1 MTPADLRAVAAARQI
16 EKIVAKAVK
25 AAKALPSEI
34 ERQTA
39 IAKARRWGRMAK
51 RNGWDVEG
59 GAVLKV
65 PVPSP
70 REGVRES
77 RAERRERMAAR
88 YDLPVDTLREIER
101 QTTRKLKAAK
111 ALRGKERERARVKAL
126 AWSRAAKRGEVAV
139 EVPIRKVKAVPVERA
154 PVTEVFVTL
163 RRERTGGR
171 IIGVFPTAPAPCGK
185 RMACWSIERGTGGI
199 SMRDFTVETRP
210 AKAQAYAATLEA
222 MRGLWEPVR
231 LIVVERVTDAMRSE
245 FVAAARDWRLRAAAN
260 KGVDAVARGA

>member
-1 MTPADLRAVAAARQI
+1 MSAKQI

-25 AAKALPSEI
+25 TAKALPSEI

-59 GAVLKV
+59 GTVLKA
-65 PVPSP
+65 PVSPP

-88 YDLPVDTLREIER
+88 YGLSVDTLREIER
-101 QTTRKLKAAK
+101 QTARKLKEAR

-126 AWSRAAKRGEVAV
+126 VWSRAAKRGEIAV
-139 EVPIRKVKAVPVERA
+139 EVPIRKVKAAPVERA
-154 PVTEVFVTL
+154 LVTEVFVTF

-171 IIGVFPTAPAPCGK
+171 IIAVFPTAPAPCGK

-210 AKAQAYAATLEA
+210 AKASDYAATLEA

-231 LIVVERVTDAMRSE
+231 LIVTERVTDAMRSE
-245 FVAAARDWRLRAAAN
+245 FIAAAREERKR
-260 KGVDAVARGA
+260 GVDAAARGA